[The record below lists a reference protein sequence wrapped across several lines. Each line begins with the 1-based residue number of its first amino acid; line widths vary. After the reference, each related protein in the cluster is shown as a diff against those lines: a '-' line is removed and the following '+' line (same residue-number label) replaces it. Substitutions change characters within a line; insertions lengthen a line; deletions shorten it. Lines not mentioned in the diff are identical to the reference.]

1 MTRHDL
7 GFSYSITGF
16 QPEKTFRRPKDKR
29 LLFWWAIV
37 FIVFLLFLFFNLRG
51 AITFKGGQKLF
62 RAPSPVPPPCS
73 RKPASHGGLVKKS
86 VSHTSLLFDK
96 TLKRRS
102 IDRIF
107 SWTTILRDHDRACRH
122 KFTVVALNSI

>member
-1 MTRHDL
+1 MIQDFRTPSLVFSQKKFL
-7 GFSYSITGF
+7 GGL
-16 QPEKTFRRPKDKR
+16 KTNGYCSFEQ
-29 LLFWWAIV
+29 WAIV
-37 FIVFLLFLFFNLRG
+37 SIVFLLFLFFNLRG

-62 RAPSPVPPPCS
+62 RGALSCPSPCS
-73 RKPASHGGLVKKS
+73 RKTASHGGLVKKS